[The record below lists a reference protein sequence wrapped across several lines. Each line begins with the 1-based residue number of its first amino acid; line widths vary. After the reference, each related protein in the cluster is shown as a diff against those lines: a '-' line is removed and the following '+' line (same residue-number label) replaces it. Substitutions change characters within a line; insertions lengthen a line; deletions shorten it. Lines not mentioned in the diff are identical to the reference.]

1 MKISQPRKVS
11 QTVTGVPTS
20 EGAGVNLTRVM
31 GIKELSELDPFLLLD
46 EFHSDKPDD
55 YIAGFPDHPHR
66 GFETV
71 TYMIAG
77 RIRHKD
83 NAGHEGVINPGD
95 VQWMTAGRG
104 IIHSEMP
111 EQENGLLW
119 GFQIWIN
126 LPASKKMQ
134 APNYQEF
141 DQDELPLEVRDGNV
155 TLHVIAGETSQG
167 TVSPVKNIATQ
178 TIYFNIS
185 MPPNTELAEPV
196 AIELNS
202 FIYVYVGSITI
213 TNNKD
218 INTTIKKGTLAVL
231 DDGDGILIK
240 ANNTGAKLILLAAQ
254 PINEPIVR
262 GGPFVMNTRDEIQQA
277 FTDLEQGRF

>member
-1 MKISQPRKVS
+1 MKISHPRKVS
-11 QTVTGVPTS
+11 QTVTGVPTR

-31 GIKELSELDPFLLLD
+31 GTNELNQLDPFLLLD

-77 RIRHKD
+77 RVRHKD
-83 NAGHEGVINPGD
+83 NAGHEGVIEPGC

-134 APNYQEF
+134 PPNYQEF
-141 DQDELPLEVRDGNV
+141 DRDELPLEVRDGNV
-155 TLHVIAGETSQG
+155 TLHVIAGKTSLG
-167 TVSPVKNIATQ
+167 ADSPIKDIPTQ
-178 TIYFNIS
+178 PIYFNIS
-185 MPPNTELAEPV
+185 MPPNTEIAEPV
-196 AIELNS
+196 AAGLNS
-202 FIYVYVGSITI
+202 FVYVYVGSITI
-213 TNNKD
+213 TDNEGLD
-218 INTTIKKGTLAVL
+218 TTIEKGTLAVF

-240 ANNTGAKLILLAAQ
+240 ANNTGAKLMLLAAQ

-262 GGPFVMNTRDEIQQA
+262 GGPFVMNTREEIQQA
-277 FTDLEQGRF
+277 FTDLEQGKF

>member
-77 RIRHKD
+77 RVRHKD
-83 NAGHEGVINPGD
+83 NAGHEGVIEPGC

-134 APNYQEF
+134 PPNYQEF
-141 DQDELPLEVRDGNV
+141 DRDELPLEVRDGNV
-155 TLHVIAGETSQG
+155 TLHVIAGKTSLG
-167 TVSPVKNIATQ
+167 TDSPIKDIPTQ
-178 TIYFNIS
+178 PIYFNIS
-185 MPPNTELAEPV
+185 MPPNTEIAEPV
-196 AIELNS
+196 AAGLNS
-202 FIYVYVGSITI
+202 FVYVYVGSITI
-213 TNNKD
+213 TDNEGLD
-218 INTTIKKGTLAVL
+218 TTIEKGTLAVF

-240 ANNTGAKLILLAAQ
+240 ANNTGAKLMLLAAQ

-262 GGPFVMNTRDEIQQA
+262 GGPFVMNTREEIQQA
-277 FTDLEQGRF
+277 FTDLEQGKF

>member
-20 EGAGVNLTRVM
+20 ERAGVNLTRVM

-196 AIELNS
+196 AIGLNS

-277 FTDLEQGRF
+277 FADLEQGRF

>member
-1 MKISQPRKVS
+1 VKISHPRKVS
-11 QTVTGVPTS
+11 QTVTGVQTR

-31 GIKELSELDPFLLLD
+31 GTNELNQLDPFLLLD
-46 EFHSDKPDD
+46 EFHSDKPGD

-77 RIRHKD
+77 RVRHKD
-83 NAGHEGVINPGD
+83 NAGHEGVIEPGC

-134 APNYQEF
+134 PPNYQEF
-141 DQDELPLEVRDGNV
+141 DRDELPLEVRDGNV
-155 TLHVIAGETSQG
+155 TLHVIAGKTSLG
-167 TVSPVKNIATQ
+167 TDSPIKDIPTQ
-178 TIYFNIS
+178 PIYFNIS
-185 MPPNTELAEPV
+185 MPPNTEIAEPV
-196 AIELNS
+196 AAGLNS
-202 FIYVYVGSITI
+202 FVYVYVGSITI
-213 TNNKD
+213 TDNEGLD
-218 INTTIKKGTLAVL
+218 TTIEKGTLAVF

-240 ANNTGAKLILLAAQ
+240 ANNTGAKLMLLAAQ
-254 PINEPIVR
+254 PINEPVVR
-262 GGPFVMNTRDEIQQA
+262 GGPFVMNTREEIQQA
-277 FTDLEQGRF
+277 FTDLEQGKF

>member
-1 MKISQPRKVS
+1 VKISHPRKVS
-11 QTVTGVPTS
+11 QTVTGVQTR

-31 GIKELSELDPFLLLD
+31 GTNELNQLDPFLLLD
-46 EFHSDKPDD
+46 EFHSDKPGD

-77 RIRHKD
+77 RVRHKD
-83 NAGHEGVINPGD
+83 NAGHEGVIEPGC

-134 APNYQEF
+134 PPNYQEF
-141 DQDELPLEVRDGNV
+141 DRDELPLEVRDGNV
-155 TLHVIAGETSQG
+155 TLHVIAGKTSLG
-167 TVSPVKNIATQ
+167 TDSPIKDIPTQ
-178 TIYFNIS
+178 PIYFNIS
-185 MPPNTELAEPV
+185 MPPNTEIAEPV
-196 AIELNS
+196 AAGLNS
-202 FIYVYVGSITI
+202 FVYVYVGSITI
-213 TNNKD
+213 TDNEGLD
-218 INTTIKKGTLAVL
+218 TTIEKGTLAVF

-240 ANNTGAKLILLAAQ
+240 ANNTGAKLMLLAAQ

-262 GGPFVMNTRDEIQQA
+262 GGPFVMNTREEIQQA
-277 FTDLEQGRF
+277 FTDLEQGKF

>member
-167 TVSPVKNIATQ
+167 TVSPIKNIATQ

-231 DDGDGILIK
+231 DDGDGIFIK

>member
-1 MKISQPRKVS
+1 VKISQPRKVS

-196 AIELNS
+196 AIGLNS

>member
-1 MKISQPRKVS
+1 MKISHPRKVS
-11 QTVTGVPTS
+11 QTVTGVQTR

-196 AIELNS
+196 AIGLNS

>member
-196 AIELNS
+196 AIGLNS

-213 TNNKD
+213 TNNRD

-231 DDGDGILIK
+231 DDGDGIFIK

>member
-1 MKISQPRKVS
+1 VKISQPRKVS

-196 AIELNS
+196 AIGLNS

-231 DDGDGILIK
+231 DDGDGIFIK

-277 FTDLEQGRF
+277 FADLEQGRF

>member
-1 MKISQPRKVS
+1 VFDRW
-11 QTVTGVPTS
+11 
-20 EGAGVNLTRVM
+20 R
-31 GIKELSELDPFLLLD
+31 LD

-196 AIELNS
+196 AIGLNS

-231 DDGDGILIK
+231 DDGDGIFIK

-277 FTDLEQGRF
+277 FADLEQGRF

>member
-196 AIELNS
+196 AIGLNS

-240 ANNTGAKLILLAAQ
+240 ANNTGAKLMLLAAQ

-262 GGPFVMNTRDEIQQA
+262 GGPFVMNTREEIQQA
-277 FTDLEQGRF
+277 FTDLEQGKF

>member
-1 MKISQPRKVS
+1 VKISHPRKVS
-11 QTVTGVPTS
+11 QTVTGVPTR

-31 GIKELSELDPFLLLD
+31 GTNELNQLDPFLLLD
-46 EFHSDKPDD
+46 EFHSDKPGD

-77 RIRHKD
+77 RVRHKD
-83 NAGHEGVINPGD
+83 NAGHEGVIEPGC

-134 APNYQEF
+134 PPNYQEF
-141 DQDELPLEVRDGNV
+141 DRDELPLEVRDGNV
-155 TLHVIAGETSQG
+155 TLHVIAGKTSLG
-167 TVSPVKNIATQ
+167 TDSPIKDIPTQ
-178 TIYFNIS
+178 PIYFNIS
-185 MPPNTELAEPV
+185 MPPNTEIAEPV
-196 AIELNS
+196 AAGLNS
-202 FIYVYVGSITI
+202 FVYVYVGSITI
-213 TNNKD
+213 TDNEGLD
-218 INTTIKKGTLAVL
+218 TTIEKGTLAVF

-240 ANNTGAKLILLAAQ
+240 ANNTGAKLMLLAAQ

-262 GGPFVMNTRDEIQQA
+262 GGPFVMNTREEIQQA
-277 FTDLEQGRF
+277 FTDLEQGKF

>member
-1 MKISQPRKVS
+1 MKISHPRKVS

-196 AIELNS
+196 AIGLNS

-213 TNNKD
+213 TDNKD